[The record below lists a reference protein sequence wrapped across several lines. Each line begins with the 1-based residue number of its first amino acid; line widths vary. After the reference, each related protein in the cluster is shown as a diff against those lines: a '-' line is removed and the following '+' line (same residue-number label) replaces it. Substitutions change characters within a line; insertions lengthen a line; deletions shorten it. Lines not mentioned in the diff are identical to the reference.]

1 MGERSRDRNFEGQY
15 RNRLLQHENFESTA
29 RNKKKDFKI
38 LNFKCSVY
46 RDIGQNVEDG
56 KGPVVSARESGR
68 RANGRQG
75 TQPSTDEPVL
85 DQASNF
91 SRFLKHK

>member
-1 MGERSRDRNFEGQY
+1 MKICNLLIEIRN
-15 RNRLLQHENFESTA
+15 N
-29 RNKKKDFKI
+29 FKI

-68 RANGRQG
+68 RANGCQG
-75 TQPSTDEPVL
+75 TQPSTDEPIL
-85 DQASNF
+85 DQASKF
-91 SRFLKHK
+91 QITFHDF